1 MKVDQILIVVMKV
14 GMGMGTGM
22 GTGMGKEDRII
33 LIPEKMEKTKIVMPM
48 FSELVQ
54 RDTAQ
59 LLSCVSC
66 KYFKR
71 F

>member
-14 GMGMGTGM
+14 GMGM